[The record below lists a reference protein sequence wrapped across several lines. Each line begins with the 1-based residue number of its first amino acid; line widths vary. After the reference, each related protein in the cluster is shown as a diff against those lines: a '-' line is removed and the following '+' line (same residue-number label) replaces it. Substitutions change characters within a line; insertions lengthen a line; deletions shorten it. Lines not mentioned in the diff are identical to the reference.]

1 MSEASAGAAR
11 SPIVFPHRRSLVGGR
26 RIEEQLELDVVR
38 VTEDKYRG
46 AVELCATRD
55 SECEVLES
63 DSGFI
68 EGFPRAV
75 LMLREAEMVNIID
88 QLRCLAL
95 RLPGAICSPQTT
107 R

>member
-11 SPIVFPHRRSLVGGR
+11 SPIVFPQRRSLVGGR
-26 RIEEQLELDVVR
+26 RIEEQLELDVVG

-46 AVELCATRD
+46 AGLCPTRD
-55 SECEVLES
+55 SECEVVES

-75 LMLREAEMVNIID
+75 LMLREAEMVNIVD